1 MAHPPHRR
9 TADCAQLRP
18 AAIRGGLRFA
28 LVRLREN
35 TESVALYRGEHAEK
49 AALRNRFGA
58 IVANWWA
65 IMKRQKRL
73 TWFTS
78 GYNQA
83 AVVFPVLAAAP
94 RYFSGA
100 MQLGGLM
107 QTAQAFGQVQGAL
120 SWFVAAYATLAQ
132 WKATVDRLTGFQAAI
147 VAAKTRAAA
156 PGITRV
162 SHAADSVDLRE
173 VTVSL
178 PDGERLVCNIDV
190 SLRPGERWLITGS
203 TGTGKSTLVRAI

>member
-1 MAHPPHRR
+1 RDAARR
-9 TADCAQLRP
+9 TDAGRA
-18 AAIRGGLRFA
+18 G
-28 LVRLREN
+28 V
-35 TESVALYRGEHAEK
+35 
-49 AALRNRFGA
+49 
-58 IVANWWA
+58 W
-65 IMKRQKRL
+65 
-73 TWFTS
+73 S
-78 GYNQA
+78 G
-83 AVVFPVLAAAP
+83 
-94 RYFSGA
+94 S
-100 MQLGGLM
+100 
-107 QTAQAFGQVQGAL
+107 GAL

-162 SHAADSVDLRE
+162 SHPADSVDLLE

-203 TGTGKSTLVRAI
+203 TGTGKSTLVRAIAGIWRFGHGTIECRSARACCSCRSARIFRSVRCATRFAIRRRARR